1 LPLWELDEE
10 KGARN
15 GVFVPEFPGGRG
27 KQQDRGHKRKGRG
40 TMRELKIVE
49 TSGRAKTPLVVK
61 GSLPRVFL
69 GLGVFMEAGLLFCG
83 SYLLAD
89 AILQPLDAGT
99 FSVVGGGLFLGL
111 ATVLLFYLAW
121 PGKRGSI
128 SHREKPVLQQAEVA
142 SAKYEPAVQTR
153 LQPNWVADKKEGVLR
168 PM

>member
-1 LPLWELDEE
+1 
-10 KGARN
+10 
-15 GVFVPEFPGGRG
+15 
-27 KQQDRGHKRKGRG
+27 
-40 TMRELKIVE
+40 MRELKIAE
-49 TSGRAKTPLVVK
+49 TSGRGKTPLVVR

-99 FSVVGGGLFLGL
+99 FSVVGGGMFLGL

-128 SHREKPVLQQAEVA
+128 ARREKAAQRPSEVPLNKHEEEA
-142 SAKYEPAVQTR
+142 QTR
-153 LQPNWVADKKEGVLR
+153 RQPGWVAEEKEGLLR

>member
-1 LPLWELDEE
+1 
-10 KGARN
+10 
-15 GVFVPEFPGGRG
+15 
-27 KQQDRGHKRKGRG
+27 
-40 TMRELKIVE
+40 MRELKIVE
-49 TSGRAKTPLVVK
+49 SSGRGKTPLVVR

-99 FSVVGGGLFLGL
+99 FSVVGGGMFLGL

-128 SHREKPVLQQAEVA
+128 ARREKPLVQPLEAPA
-142 SAKYEPAVQTR
+142 ARYEEEARSRRQPGWAVE
-153 LQPNWVADKKEGVLR
+153 KKEGLLR

>member
-1 LPLWELDEE
+1 
-10 KGARN
+10 
-15 GVFVPEFPGGRG
+15 
-27 KQQDRGHKRKGRG
+27 
-40 TMRELKIVE
+40 MRELKIVE
-49 TSGRAKTPLVVK
+49 TSGRGKTPLVVR

-99 FSVVGGGLFLGL
+99 FSVVGGGMFLGL

-128 SHREKPVLQQAEVA
+128 SRREKAALRPLEAPLV
-142 SAKYEPAVQTR
+142 KYEEAAQTR
-153 LQPNWVADKKEGVLR
+153 RQPGWAAEKKGGLLR